1 MRHTLIIM
9 GFFTAILSFF
19 GCSGQTKKENGE
31 IIVTVMEE
39 KKIETSKD
47 KVNMYLTEENIDR
60 TSDKYLLDE
69 VSTVF
74 STQLSGQHH
83 NEYEVVTSSWNKSKQ
98 AVYMVRL
105 LRGEVNNGGYNQFY
119 NNAGGMYYKHLP
131 EALHLI
137 GAHKF
142 ADLTKRANETFEKE
156 YERVTKYQEKFV
168 DDPLEE
174 FDDEFFDLNKT
185 KNLEK
190 LLVDYIRKHKKELV
204 D

>member
-1 MRHTLIIM
+1 M
-9 GFFTAILSFF
+9 GFFATILSFF

-31 IIVTVMEE
+31 IIVTVIEE
-39 KKIETSKD
+39 KKIEPSKD

-83 NEYEVVTSSWNKSKQ
+83 NEYDIVMSSWNKSKQ

-190 LLVDYIRKHKKELV
+190 LLVDYIRKHKKELI

>member
-1 MRHTLIIM
+1 M
-9 GFFTAILSFF
+9 GFFTAITNFF
-19 GCSGQTKKENGE
+19 SCSGQTKQESDVM
-31 IIVTVMEE
+31 IVTVMDE
-39 KKIETSKD
+39 KKIEPSKD
-47 KVNMYLTEENIDR
+47 KLVNMYLTEENIDR

-74 STQLSGQHH
+74 STQLSNQDQ
-83 NEYEVVTSSWNKSKQ
+83 NEYDFVMSSWNKSKQ
-98 AVYMVRL
+98 AVYMVCL

-119 NNAGGMYYKHLP
+119 NNAGDLFYKHLP
-131 EALHLI
+131 EALNRI

-142 ADLTKRANETFEKE
+142 ADLTKRANDTFEKE

-168 DDPLEE
+168 DNPLEE
-174 FDDEFFDLNKT
+174 FDDEFFDLNET

-190 LLVDYIRKHKKELV
+190 LLIDYIRKHKAELV

>member
-9 GFFTAILSFF
+9 GFFTTILSFF
-19 GCSGQTKKENGE
+19 GCSGQTKQENDVM
-31 IIVTVMEE
+31 IVTVMEE
-39 KKIETSKD
+39 KKIEPSKD
-47 KVNMYLTEENIDR
+47 KLVNMHLTKQTIYG
-60 TSDKYLLDE
+60 TADKYLLDE
-69 VSTVF
+69 IFDHLYSQCSVEN
-74 STQLSGQHH
+74 QR
-83 NEYEVVTSSWNKSKQ
+83 EYDIVMSWNKSKQ
-98 AVYMVRL
+98 AVYKVCL
-105 LRGEVNNGGYNQFY
+105 LKGEVNNGGYNQFY
-119 NNAGGMYYKHLP
+119 NNSGVQYYKDLP
-131 EALHLI
+131 EALNLI